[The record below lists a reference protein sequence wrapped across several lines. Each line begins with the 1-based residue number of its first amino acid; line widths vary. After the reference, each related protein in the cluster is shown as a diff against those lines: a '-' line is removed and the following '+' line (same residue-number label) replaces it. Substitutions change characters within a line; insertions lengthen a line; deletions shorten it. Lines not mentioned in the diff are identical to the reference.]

1 MRSAQR
7 FFIAIESRLRPS
19 GVKPPRL
26 GFLVVVPLGLPTR
39 FFVLP
44 PDKAALADPRRA
56 VIALPSRSRSFARS
70 ATNLSRSK
78 GCSFC
83 APAVGGRA
91 FSITASL

>member
-1 MRSAQR
+1 LRSAQR

-26 GFLVVVPLGLPTR
+26 RFLVVDPLGLPIR
-39 FFVLP
+39 FFVLPP
-44 PDKAALADPRRA
+44 PDKAALADPNKA
-56 VIALPSRSRSFARS
+56 VIARPSRSRSFARS

-83 APAVGGRA
+83 VWA
-91 FSITASL
+91 FGFARFP